1 MTKLQK
7 SLKKIFKISAFLGIR
22 ECYLLPR
29 NLYGI
34 AEHPFLTMGRIYKQK
49 DLSQGIL
56 IFGLP
61 GYFWLLT
68 IFFLAILRFLLGIR
82 GNLGWIAQISLVLI
96 TSIAALLFT
105 YLLYFLFETFKK
117 INKGK

>member
-22 ECYLLPR
+22 EGYLLTR

-96 TSIAALLFT
+96 TSITALLFT